1 MNRPLYFSKNEL
13 TKKQRRDVVDFAVGV
28 SLSQSRSPSPLLME
42 LQKRYIAGEI
52 DLEQLSARI
61 DAEYQPAPGPD
72 SYARYMALVKSLIQR
87 LNDGLEI
94 GCCLTINKAPATTER
109 TFTRVPR
116 KVERALKIAR

>member
-72 SYARYMALVKSLIQR
+72 SYARYMLGGGPNVKTAPVYDPYLELNLDDAPTSLS
-87 LNDGLEI
+87 
-94 GCCLTINKAPATTER
+94 
-109 TFTRVPR
+109 
-116 KVERALKIAR
+116 